1 MKPLVIAHRGDS
13 KNAPENTLAS
23 FKRALE
29 IGADGIELDVQLTK
43 DGQLVVIHDE
53 RVDRT
58 TDGIGF
64 VKDFTLKELK
74 RLDAGIK
81 FDKKFAG
88 ERIPSLYEVFELIG
102 HKNFIV
108 NIEIKSGIVLY
119 PGIEEKLIKAIEDY
133 DFEDRVVISSFNHYS
148 LRDVKRMAPEFKIGL
163 LYQCGLVEPWH
174 MAIRMKAYSLHP
186 FYFNIIPELVEGCKK
201 NNIKLFPWTVDR
213 KEDMEMMIKAGV
225 DAIITDDPQTLI
237 NLLEKGE

>member
-23 FKRALE
+23 FKKALE
-29 IGADGIELDVQLTK
+29 MGVDGIEFDVQLTK

-58 TDGIGF
+58 TDGIGY

-74 RLDAGIK
+74 MLDAGLK

-88 ERIPSLYEVFELIG
+88 EKIPTLFEVFELVKYKKLIL
-102 HKNFIV
+102 

-119 PGIEEKLIKAIEDY
+119 PGIEEKLIKMINEY
-133 DFEDRVVISSFNHYS
+133 HFENRVVISSFNHYS
-148 LRDVKRMAPEFKIGL
+148 LRDIKKMAPEFKIGL
-163 LYQCGLVEPWH
+163 LYQSGLVEPWH
-174 MAIRMKAYSLHP
+174 IATRMKAYSLHP
-186 FYFNIIPELVEGCKK
+186 FYFNIIPELVNGCKK
-201 NNIKLFPWTVDR
+201 NNIKLFPWTVDK
-213 KEDMEMMIKAGV
+213 KEDMEMIVKESV
-225 DAIITDDPQTLI
+225 DAIITNDPQTLI

>member
-13 KNAPENTLAS
+13 RNAPENTLIS
-23 FKRALE
+23 FKKALE
-29 IGADGIELDVQLTK
+29 MGVDGIELDVQLTK

-58 TDGIGF
+58 TDGIGY

-74 RLDAGIK
+74 MLDAGIK

-88 ERIPSLYEVFELIG
+88 ERIPTLFEVFELIKY
-102 HKNFIV
+102 KNLIV

-119 PGIEEKLIKAIEDY
+119 PGIEEKLIKMIDGY
-133 DFEDRVVISSFNHYS
+133 DFENRVIISSFNHYS
-148 LRDVKRMAPEFKIGL
+148 LRDVKRKAPEFKIGL
-163 LYQCGLVEPWH
+163 LYQCGFVEPWH
-174 MAIRMKAYSLHP
+174 MALRIKAYSLHP

-201 NNIKLFPWTVDR
+201 NNIKLFPWIVNG
-213 KEDMEMMIKAGV
+213 KKDMEMMV
-225 DAIITDDPQTLI
+225 
-237 NLLEKGE
+237 